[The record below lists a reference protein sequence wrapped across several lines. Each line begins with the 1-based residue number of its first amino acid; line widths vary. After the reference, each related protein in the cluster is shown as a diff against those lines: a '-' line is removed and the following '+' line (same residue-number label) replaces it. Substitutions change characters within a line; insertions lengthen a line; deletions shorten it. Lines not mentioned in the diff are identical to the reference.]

1 MTAKA
6 ACGEK
11 YPRVNGK
18 FMGALIDIAGGIL
31 SRAERSAEIVGH
43 NIANGTTPGFK
54 RRIDFARLLDV
65 GPAGNTIEQTI
76 DAVDHSAGRLVST
89 ESMLD
94 VALAGDGYFMLKAS
108 NETLYTCNGQ
118 FSRDADGRL
127 MAGKHVVA
135 DANGAEIRL
144 GSGRIDITSDGIVLE
159 GGAPVA
165 RLGIVDFMDRTQLRP
180 IGDGAFAAPEELDTV
195 AVDRPVVR
203 QHMIEASNVSTG
215 TEMVA
220 MMAALRRAEAGQR
233 IASTYDDLMGRAIT
247 AFGQA

>member
-1 MTAKA
+1 
-6 ACGEK
+6 
-11 YPRVNGK
+11 
-18 FMGALIDIAGGIL
+18 MGALIDIAGVIL

-54 RRIDFARLLDV
+54 RRIDFARLLDSR
-65 GPAGNTIEQTI
+65 QTDNSTEESFERI
-76 DAVDHSAGRLVST
+76 DHSKGALVST

-94 VALAGDGYFMLKAS
+94 VALAGDGYFMLRS
-108 NETLYTCNGQ
+108 NDQTLYTRNGQ

-127 MAGKHVVA
+127 TASGRAVTDMT
-135 DANGAEIRL
+135 GAEIRV
-144 GSGRIDITSDGIVLE
+144 GSGQIEITSDGILLE
-159 GGAPVA
+159 GGAPVG
-165 RLGIVDFMDRTQLRP
+165 RLGVIDFVDRSRLRP
-180 IGDGAFAAPEELDTV
+180 IGDGAFTAPEDVEAI
-195 AVDRPVVR
+195 AVDRPMVHQR
-203 QHMIEASNVSTG
+203 MIEASNVSTG